1 MNPRVNGVEQR
12 EIEIFLVLAEELH
25 FGRAAERLHVSTARV
40 SQTVRKLE
48 VRIGGQLFERTSRR
62 VALTPIGRR
71 LDDDLRPAYQ
81 QIQEGVD
88 RAVAAAR
95 GIRDTLRVGFVG
107 ASAGQFV
114 LEVAAEFEPEHTG
127 VDVQIRE
134 NQFGDGLELLRGSE
148 IDMLLAVLPLR
159 GARQAGLSSGDVLFT
174 EDRLL
179 AVSARHPYA
188 GRESVTLDD
197 VARAKVLRSPPA
209 IPDYWDE
216 MLAPTHRPD
225 GQPYERGP
233 TFATVQ
239 EMLALV
245 GAGKGSYPVPVQ
257 ASVYYVRPDV
267 AYVPISD
274 AVPFEWRFIWPTA
287 AETRSVRAFDR
298 AAAAHARRRDP
309 DVP

>member
-1 MNPRVNGVEQR
+1 MEQR
-12 EIEIFLVLAEELH
+12 EIEIFLAVAEELH

-40 SQTVRKLE
+40 SQTVRKIE
-48 VRIGGQLFERTSRR
+48 ARIGGQLFERTSRR
-62 VALTPIGRR
+62 VALTPIGQR
-71 LDDDLRPAYQ
+71 LYDDLQPAHQ
-81 QIQEGVD
+81 QIQDGIE

-114 LEVAAEFEPEHTG
+114 LAVAATFEAEHPD
-127 VDVQIRE
+127 VEVQIRE
-134 NQFGDGLELLRGSE
+134 NQFGDGLDLLRSGE
-148 IDMLLAVLPLR
+148 IDMVLAVLPLK

-174 EDRLL
+174 EEQLL

-188 GRESVTLDD
+188 GRASVSRED

-225 GQPYERGP
+225 GREYERGP
-233 TFATVQ
+233 AFATIQ

-245 GAGKGSYPVPVQ
+245 GAGKGSYPVPIE
-257 ASVYYVRPDV
+257 ASEFYIRPDV
-267 AYVPISD
+267 AYVPIHD
-274 AVPFEWRFIWPTA
+274 ALPFEWRFIWPTA
-287 AETRSVRAFDR
+287 AETRRVRAFDQ
-298 AAAAHARRRDP
+298 AAAANARTRR
-309 DVP
+309 